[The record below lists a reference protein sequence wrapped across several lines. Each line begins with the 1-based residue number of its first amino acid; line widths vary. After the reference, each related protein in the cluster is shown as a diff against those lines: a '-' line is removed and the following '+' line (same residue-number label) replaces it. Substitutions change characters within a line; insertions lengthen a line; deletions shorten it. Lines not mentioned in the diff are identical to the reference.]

1 MNKFLIRSASRMT
14 QRSIQKLFVHRYL
27 YGKKNFVIF
36 VNILFNYC
44 KYCNVQIPLATAKKK
59 SINHSYRANLYVNNN
74 LCK

>member
-1 MNKFLIRSASRMT
+1 MFN
-14 QRSIQKLFVHRYL
+14 SICVKDDAEIDSKIICSSLFIW
-27 YGKKNFVIF
+27 KKNFVIF